1 MKNVEMTYQYIS
13 TAVDERGVAQ
23 LTLNRPEVHNAFD
36 DIMIGELIQAL
47 DAFAANNQV
56 RVLLLRSN
64 GKNFSAGADL
74 GWMRSMAQ
82 KNYADNLLD
91 AGELAKLMQK
101 LDNFPAPTI
110 ALVQGAAFG
119 GAVGL
124 AACCDI
130 AIASDKASFFLS
142 EVKIGLMP
150 AVISPYVVR
159 AIGERASRRYFLT
172 AERFFAAEALQL
184 GLLHQV
190 VSDDELQ
197 KTGEAMVQTL
207 LANSPAAVKAAK
219 SLIFTVANQPTTQAL
234 IDETSRRI
242 AAIRVSEEGQEG
254 LSAFL
259 QKRTPA
265 WQLSLEPNSP
275 AAATAPKEPIAP
287 TSSEGQ
293 A

>member
-1 MKNVEMTYQYIS
+1 MEIAMKNYQYITTS
-13 TAVDERGVAQ
+13 IDQRGVAQ
-23 LTLNRPEVHNAFD
+23 LVLNRPDVHNAFD
-36 DIMIGELIQAL
+36 DCMIGELIQAL
-47 DAFAANNQV
+47 DAFAVNPQL

-74 GWMRSMAQ
+74 GWMRSMAD
-82 KNYADNLLD
+82 KNYAENLQD

-101 LDNFPAPTI
+101 LDTFPAPTL

-124 AACCDI
+124 VACCDI
-130 AIASDKASFFLS
+130 AMASDKASFCLS
-142 EVKIGLMP
+142 EVKIGLIP

-159 AIGERASRRYFLT
+159 AIGERASRRYLLS

-190 VSDDELQ
+190 VSEDELH
-197 KTGEAMVQTL
+197 GVSDAMVQTL
-207 LANSPAAVKAAK
+207 LANSPAAVRAAK
-219 SLIFTVANQPTTQAL
+219 ALIFTVANQPTTQVL

-242 AAIRVSEEGQEG
+242 AAIRVSKEGQEG

-265 WQLSLEPNSP
+265 WQLTQGETRTATEPAPGP
-275 AAATAPKEPIAP
+275 ATQPK
-287 TSSEGQ
+287 GQ

>member
-1 MKNVEMTYQYIS
+1 MQNKNFNYIS
-13 TAVDERGVAQ
+13 TSIDQRGVAQ
-23 LTLNRPEVHNAFD
+23 LVLNRPEVHNAFD
-36 DIMIGELIQAL
+36 DTMIQELIQAL
-47 DAFAANNQV
+47 DLFAANPAV
-56 RVLLLRSN
+56 RVLLLRSS

-74 GWMRSMAQ
+74 AWMRSMAD
-82 KNYADNLLD
+82 KNYAENLLD

-124 AACCDI
+124 VACCDI
-130 AIASDKASFFLS
+130 AIASDKASFCLS
-142 EVKIGLMP
+142 EVKIGLIP

-172 AERFFAAEALQL
+172 AERFFAAEALHL

-190 VSDDELQ
+190 VSDDELH
-197 KTGEAMVQTL
+197 GVSDAMVQTL
-207 LANSPAAVKAAK
+207 LGNSPAAVKAAK
-219 SLIFTVANQPTTQAL
+219 NLIFTVANQPTTQTL

-242 AAIRVSEEGQEG
+242 AAIRVSGEGQEG

-265 WQLSLEPNSP
+265 WQLNHNDSGND
-275 AAATAPKEPIAP
+275 AATDSK
-287 TSSEGQ
+287 GQ

>member
-1 MKNVEMTYQYIS
+1 MEIAMKTYQYITTS
-13 TAVDERGVAQ
+13 IDQRGVSQ
-23 LTLNRPEVHNAFD
+23 LVLNRPDVHNAFD
-36 DIMIGELIQAL
+36 DIMIGELISAL
-47 DAFAANNQV
+47 DHFASDPRV

-74 GWMRSMAQ
+74 GWMRSMAD
-82 KNYADNLLD
+82 KNYDDNLLD

-101 LDNFPAPTI
+101 LDNFPAPTV
-110 ALVQGAAFG
+110 AVVQGAAFG

-124 AACCDI
+124 VACCDI
-130 AIASDKASFFLS
+130 AIASDKASFCLS

-172 AERFFAAEALQL
+172 AERFFAAEALHL
-184 GLLHQV
+184 GLLHKM
-190 VSDDELQ
+190 VSDDELH
-197 KTGEAMVQTL
+197 GVSDAMVQTL

-219 SLIFTVANQPTTQAL
+219 DLIFAVANQPTTQAL

-242 AAIRVSEEGQEG
+242 AAIRVSSEGQEG

-265 WQLSLEPNSP
+265 WQLSQVDVDAST
-275 AAATAPKEPIAP
+275 ATASK
-287 TSSEGQ
+287 GQ

>member
-1 MKNVEMTYQYIS
+1 MEIAMKNYQYITTS
-13 TAVDERGVAQ
+13 IDQRGVAQ
-23 LTLNRPEVHNAFD
+23 LVLNRPDVHNAFD
-36 DIMIGELIQAL
+36 EIMIGELIQAL
-47 DAFAANNQV
+47 DAFAAQPQL
-56 RVLLLRSN
+56 RVLLLRSL

-74 GWMRSMAQ
+74 GWMRSMAD
-82 KNYADNLLD
+82 KNYAENLQD

-101 LDNFPAPTI
+101 LDSFPAPTL

-124 AACCDI
+124 VACCDI
-130 AIASDKASFFLS
+130 AIASDKASFCLS
-142 EVKIGLMP
+142 EVKIGLIP

-184 GLLHQV
+184 GLLHKM
-190 VSDDELQ
+190 VSDDELH
-197 KTGEAMVQTL
+197 GVSDAMVQTL

-219 SLIFTVANQPTTQAL
+219 DLIFTVANQPTTQAL

-242 AAIRVSEEGQEG
+242 AAIRVSGEGQEG

-265 WQLSLEPNSP
+265 WQLAPTTSEP
-275 AAATAPKEPIAP
+275 ATASPSK
-287 TSSEGQ
+287 GQ

>member
-1 MKNVEMTYQYIS
+1 MEIAMKTYQYITTS
-13 TAVDERGVAQ
+13 IDPRGVAQ
-23 LTLNRPEVHNAFD
+23 LVLNRPEVHNAFD

-47 DAFAANNQV
+47 DTFAAIPQL
-56 RVLLLRSN
+56 RVLLLRSL

-74 GWMRSMAQ
+74 GWMRSMAD
-82 KNYADNLLD
+82 KNYEENLLD

-124 AACCDI
+124 VACCDI
-130 AIASDKASFFLS
+130 AIASDKASFCLS

-159 AIGERASRRYFLT
+159 ASRRYFLT
-172 AERFFAAEALQL
+172 AERFFAAEALHL

-190 VSDDELQ
+190 VSDDELH
-197 KTGEAMVQTL
+197 GVSDAMVQTL

-219 SLIFTVANQPTTQAL
+219 DLIFTVANQPTTQAL

-242 AAIRVSEEGQEG
+242 AAIRVSSEGQEG

-265 WQLSLEPNSP
+265 WQLAQSDSS
-275 AAATAPKEPIAP
+275 AVTSTDSAATASK
-287 TSSEGQ
+287 GQ

>member
-1 MKNVEMTYQYIS
+1 MTNPEMTTEKTYQYIT
-13 TAVDERGVAQ
+13 TALDVRGVAQ
-23 LTLNRPEVHNAFD
+23 LVLNRPDVHNAFD
-36 DIMIGELIQAL
+36 DIMIGELIAAL
-47 DAFAANNQV
+47 DSFATNPQV

-74 GWMRSMAQ
+74 GWMRSMAE
-82 KNYADNLLD
+82 KNYDDNLLD

-124 AACCDI
+124 VACCDI
-130 AIASDKASFFLS
+130 AIASDKSSFCLS

-172 AERFFAAEALQL
+172 AERFFAAEALHL
-184 GLLHQV
+184 GLLHKM
-190 VSDDELQ
+190 VSDDELH
-197 KTGEAMVQTL
+197 GVSDAMVQTL

-219 SLIFTVANQPTTQAL
+219 DLIFTVANQPTTQAL

-242 AAIRVSEEGQEG
+242 AAIRVSSEGQEG

-265 WQLSLEPNSP
+265 WQLSQEDIDAST
-275 AAATAPKEPIAP
+275 ATASK
-287 TSSEGQ
+287 GQ

>member
-1 MKNVEMTYQYIS
+1 MNNENYHYIS
-13 TAVDERGVAQ
+13 TSIDQRGVAQ
-23 LTLNRPEVHNAFD
+23 LVLNRPEVHNAFD
-36 DIMIGELIQAL
+36 DKMIGELVQAL
-47 DAFAANNQV
+47 DLLAANPQV
-56 RVLLLRSN
+56 RVLLLRSS

-74 GWMRSMAQ
+74 GWMRSMAD
-82 KNYADNLLD
+82 KNYDENLQD

-101 LDNFPAPTI
+101 LDNFPAPTLAI
-110 ALVQGAAFG
+110 VQGAAFG

-124 AACCDI
+124 VACCDI
-130 AIASDKASFFLS
+130 AIASDKASFCLS
-142 EVKIGLMP
+142 EVKIGLIP

-172 AERFFAAEALQL
+172 AERFFASEALHL

-190 VSDDELQ
+190 VSEDELH
-197 KTGEAMVQTL
+197 GVSDAMVQTL

-219 SLIFTVANQPTTQAL
+219 NLIFTVANQPTTQAL

-242 AAIRVSEEGQEG
+242 AAIRVSSEGQEG

-265 WQLSLEPNSP
+265 WQLHPNNTGDD
-275 AAATAPKEPIAP
+275 AATDSK
-287 TSSEGQ
+287 GQ

>member
-1 MKNVEMTYQYIS
+1 MMQNQNFNYIS
-13 TAVDERGVAQ
+13 TSIDPRGVAQ
-23 LTLNRPEVHNAFD
+23 LVLNRPEVHNAFD
-36 DIMIGELIQAL
+36 DTMIQELIQAL
-47 DAFAANNQV
+47 DLFAENPEV
-56 RVLLLRSN
+56 RVLLLRSS

-74 GWMRSMAQ
+74 GWMRSMAD
-82 KNYADNLLD
+82 KNYSENLLD

-124 AACCDI
+124 VACCDI
-130 AIASDKASFFLS
+130 AIASDKASFCLS

-172 AERFFAAEALQL
+172 AERFFAAEALHL

-190 VSDDELQ
+190 VSDDELH
-197 KTGEAMVQTL
+197 GVSDAMVQTL

-219 SLIFTVANQPTTQAL
+219 HLIFTVANQPTTQAL

-242 AAIRVSEEGQEG
+242 AAIRVSGEGQEG

-265 WQLSLEPNSP
+265 WQLNQHDSGND
-275 AAATAPKEPIAP
+275 AATDSK
-287 TSSEGQ
+287 GQ

>member
-1 MKNVEMTYQYIS
+1 MTHSEKTYQYITTS
-13 TAVDERGVAQ
+13 IDQRGVAQ
-23 LTLNRPEVHNAFD
+23 LMLNRPDVHNAFD
-36 DIMIGELIQAL
+36 DIMIGELIAAL
-47 DAFAANNQV
+47 DSFAANPQV

-74 GWMRSMAQ
+74 GWMRSMAE
-82 KNYADNLLD
+82 KNYDDNLLD

-124 AACCDI
+124 VACCDI
-130 AIASDKASFFLS
+130 AIASEKSSFCLS

-172 AERFFAAEALQL
+172 AERFFAAEALHL
-184 GLLHQV
+184 GLLHKM
-190 VSDDELQ
+190 VSDDELHAVSD
-197 KTGEAMVQTL
+197 TMVQTL

-219 SLIFTVANQPTTQAL
+219 DLIFTVANQPTTQAL

-242 AAIRVSEEGQEG
+242 AAIRVSTEGQEG

-265 WQLSLEPNSP
+265 WQLSQEDVDAST
-275 AAATAPKEPIAP
+275 ATASK
-287 TSSEGQ
+287 GQ

>member
-1 MKNVEMTYQYIS
+1 MQNFNYIS
-13 TAVDERGVAQ
+13 TSIDPRGVAQ
-23 LTLNRPEVHNAFD
+23 LVLNRPEVHNAFD
-36 DIMIGELIQAL
+36 DKMIQELIQAL
-47 DAFAANNQV
+47 DLFAANPEV
-56 RVLLLRSN
+56 RVLLLRSS

-74 GWMRSMAQ
+74 GWMRSMAD
-82 KNYADNLLD
+82 KNYAENLQD

-101 LDNFPAPTI
+101 LDNFPAPTL

-124 AACCDI
+124 VACCDI
-130 AIASDKASFFLS
+130 AIASDKASFCLS
-142 EVKIGLMP
+142 EVKIGLIP

-159 AIGERASRRYFLT
+159 AMGERASRRYFLT
-172 AERFFAAEALQL
+172 AERFFAAEALHL
-184 GLLHQV
+184 GLLHQL
-190 VSDDELQ
+190 VSDEELH
-197 KTGEAMVQTL
+197 GVSDAMVQTL

-219 SLIFTVANQPTTQAL
+219 DLIFTVANQPTTQAL

-242 AAIRVSEEGQEG
+242 AQIRVSSEGQEG

-265 WQLSLEPNSP
+265 WQLNDSDTG
-275 AAATAPKEPIAP
+275 AATDSK
-287 TSSEGQ
+287 GQ

>member
-1 MKNVEMTYQYIS
+1 MEIAMKNYQYITTS
-13 TAVDERGVAQ
+13 IDQRGVAQ
-23 LTLNRPEVHNAFD
+23 LVLNRPDVHNAFD

-47 DAFAANNQV
+47 DAFAAQPQL
-56 RVLLLRSN
+56 RVLLLRSL

-74 GWMRSMAQ
+74 GWMRSMAD
-82 KNYADNLLD
+82 KNYDENLLD
-91 AGELAKLMQK
+91 AAELAKLMQK
-101 LDNFPAPTI
+101 LDSFPAPTL

-124 AACCDI
+124 VACCDI
-130 AIASDKASFFLS
+130 AIASDKASFCLS
-142 EVKIGLMP
+142 EVKIGLIP

-184 GLLHQV
+184 GLLHKM
-190 VSDDELQ
+190 VSDDELH
-197 KTGEAMVQTL
+197 GVSDAMVQTL

-219 SLIFTVANQPTTQAL
+219 ELIFTVANQPTTQAL

-242 AAIRVSEEGQEG
+242 AAIRVSGEGQEG

-265 WQLSLEPNSP
+265 WQLAPTTSEP
-275 AAATAPKEPIAP
+275 ATASPSK
-287 TSSEGQ
+287 GQ

>member
-1 MKNVEMTYQYIS
+1 MEIAMNTYQYITTS
-13 TAVDERGVAQ
+13 IDQRGVAQ
-23 LTLNRPEVHNAFD
+23 LVLNRPEVHNAFD

-47 DAFAANNQV
+47 DSFAAHPQL

-74 GWMRSMAQ
+74 GWMRSMAE
-82 KNYADNLLD
+82 KNYDDNLLD

-101 LDNFPAPTI
+101 LDTFPAPTI
-110 ALVQGAAFG
+110 AVVQGAAFG

-130 AIASDKASFFLS
+130 AIASDKASFCLS

-159 AIGERASRRYFLT
+159 ALGERASRRYFLT
-172 AERFFAAEALQL
+172 AERFFAPEALHL
-184 GLLHQV
+184 GLLHQM
-190 VSDDELQ
+190 VSDDELH
-197 KTGEAMVQTL
+197 GVSDAMVQTL

-219 SLIFTVANQPTTQAL
+219 DLIFTVANQPTTQAL

-242 AAIRVSEEGQEG
+242 AAIRVSSEGQEG

-265 WQLSLEPNSP
+265 WQLAPTTSEP
-275 AAATAPKEPIAP
+275 ATASPSK
-287 TSSEGQ
+287 GQ

>member
-1 MKNVEMTYQYIS
+1 MTHSEKTYQYITTS
-13 TAVDERGVAQ
+13 IDQRGVAQ
-23 LTLNRPEVHNAFD
+23 LVLNRPDVHNAFD
-36 DIMIGELIQAL
+36 DIMIGELIAAL
-47 DAFAANNQV
+47 DSFAANPQV

-74 GWMRSMAQ
+74 GWMRSMAE
-82 KNYADNLLD
+82 KNYDDNLLD

-124 AACCDI
+124 VACCDI
-130 AIASDKASFFLS
+130 AIASEKSSFCLS

-172 AERFFAAEALQL
+172 AERFFAKEALHL
-184 GLLHQV
+184 GLLHKM

-197 KTGEAMVQTL
+197 AVSDTMVQTL

-219 SLIFTVANQPTTQAL
+219 DLIFTVANQPTTQAL

-242 AAIRVSEEGQEG
+242 AAIRVSTEGQEG

-265 WQLSLEPNSP
+265 WQLSQEDVDAST
-275 AAATAPKEPIAP
+275 ATASK
-287 TSSEGQ
+287 GQ

>member
-1 MKNVEMTYQYIS
+1 MQNQNFNYIS
-13 TAVDERGVAQ
+13 TAIDARGVAQ
-23 LTLNRPEVHNAFD
+23 LVLNRPEVHNAFD
-36 DIMIGELIQAL
+36 DNMIQELIQAL
-47 DAFAANNQV
+47 DLFATNPQV
-56 RVLLLRSN
+56 RVLLLRSS

-74 GWMRSMAQ
+74 GWMRSMAD
-82 KNYADNLLD
+82 KNYAENLQD
-91 AGELAKLMQK
+91 AGELARLMQK
-101 LDNFPAPTI
+101 LDNFPAPTLAI
-110 ALVQGAAFG
+110 VQGAAFG

-124 AACCDI
+124 VACCDI
-130 AIASDKASFFLS
+130 AIASDKASFCLS
-142 EVKIGLMP
+142 EVKIGLIP

-172 AERFFAAEALQL
+172 AERFFAAEALHL

-190 VSDDELQ
+190 VSEDELH
-197 KTGEAMVQTL
+197 GVSDAMVQTL

-219 SLIFTVANQPTTQAL
+219 DLVFTVANQPTTQAL

-242 AAIRVSEEGQEG
+242 AQIRVSGEGQEG

-265 WQLSLEPNSP
+265 WQQRQH
-275 AAATAPKEPIAP
+275 AADTQDTDNK
-287 TSSEGQ
+287 GQ

>member
-1 MKNVEMTYQYIS
+1 MEIAMKTCQYIS
-13 TAVDERGVAQ
+13 TSIDQRGVAQ
-23 LTLNRPEVHNAFD
+23 LVLNRPEVHNAFD

-47 DAFAANNQV
+47 DAFAANPQL

-74 GWMRSMAQ
+74 GWMRSMAD
-82 KNYADNLLD
+82 KNYDENLQD
-91 AGELAKLMQK
+91 AAELAKLMQK
-101 LDNFPAPTI
+101 LDTFPAPTL

-124 AACCDI
+124 VACCDI
-130 AIASDKASFFLS
+130 AIASDKASFCLS

-172 AERFFAAEALQL
+172 AERFFAADALHF

-190 VSDDELQ
+190 VSEDELH
-197 KTGEAMVQTL
+197 GVSDAMVQTL

-219 SLIFTVANQPTTQAL
+219 DLIFTVANQPTTPAL

-242 AAIRVSEEGQEG
+242 AAIRVSVEGQEG

-259 QKRTPA
+259 QKRPPA
-265 WQLSLEPNSP
+265 WLNQDSTVANTGIS
-275 AAATAPKEPIAP
+275 ATVSK
-287 TSSEGQ
+287 GQ